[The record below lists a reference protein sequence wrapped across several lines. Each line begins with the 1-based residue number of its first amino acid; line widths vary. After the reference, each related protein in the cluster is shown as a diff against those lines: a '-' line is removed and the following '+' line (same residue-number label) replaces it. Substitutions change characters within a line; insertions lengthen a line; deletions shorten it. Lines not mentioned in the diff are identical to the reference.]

1 MKDQVRVAAIQMKVA
16 WLDVEANLANMT
28 RLVTEAARNEGV
40 ELVVF
45 PELASSGYVTPKNK
59 AFMIRYVMTA
69 QKIPGA
75 YTAGLGEVARK
86 HGVYLVAGMLEAHP
100 LVAGT
105 LYNSAVLI
113 APDGKLVGVYR
124 KCHIPS
130 EEKHYFYAGTEVGI
144 YQTELGV
151 VGVMV
156 CADNAFPEMGRLYA
170 LKGAEIV
177 AIPYSR
183 ERKVNADLYKSIV
196 TCRAYENQYYV
207 VAANR
212 VGQEGDLVFEGRSCI
227 AGPLGDV
234 LASSQ
239 SEEEEIVTATIDSET
254 LIASRAWQAR
264 FRDRRPD
271 LYGPLSQAF

>member
-1 MKDQVRVAAIQMKVA
+1 
-16 WLDVEANLANMT
+16 
-28 RLVTEAARNEGV
+28 
-40 ELVVF
+40 
-45 PELASSGYVTPKNK
+45 
-59 AFMIRYVMTA
+59 MIRYVMTA

-156 CADNAFPEMGRLYA
+156 CADNA
-170 LKGAEIV
+170 
-177 AIPYSR
+177 
-183 ERKVNADLYKSIV
+183 
-196 TCRAYENQYYV
+196 
-207 VAANR
+207 
-212 VGQEGDLVFEGRSCI
+212 
-227 AGPLGDV
+227 
-234 LASSQ
+234 
-239 SEEEEIVTATIDSET
+239 
-254 LIASRAWQAR
+254 
-264 FRDRRPD
+264 
-271 LYGPLSQAF
+271 